1 MDTLEK
7 RESARLEER
16 YFYGRSKRF
25 SYGLALFSFRTKYTK
40 SWEMLPLLDN
50 ENDKSRKS
58 PTYYIVTLLTSY
70 KVQNLSRRQVIRIQ
84 KILGRIVL
92 MKHQVLRTKW
102 KKCTAI
108 RKEIYISSLDSKKN
122 PLQYDSFG
130 LSLTSKPPMTS
141 SPWKLYL
148 INCSATFC
156 KFLEGNVL
164 KSQKSIKISQ
174 NKVHVRC
181 CN

>member
-1 MDTLEK
+1 VDTLEK

-16 YFYGRSKRF
+16 YFYGISKRF
-25 SYGLALFSFRTKYTK
+25 SYGLALFSLRTKYTK

-70 KVQNLSRRQVIRIQ
+70 NVQNLSRRQVIRIQ
-84 KILGRIVL
+84 ILLGRIVL

-108 RKEIYISSLDSKKN
+108 RKEIYILSLDSKKN
-122 PLQYDSFG
+122 P
-130 LSLTSKPPMTS
+130 TSMWLFRIKSHLKTANDEQPLKVVLG
-141 SPWKLYL
+141 KLL
-148 INCSATFC
+148 CN
-156 KFLEGNVL
+156 FL
-164 KSQKSIKISQ
+164 
-174 NKVHVRC
+174 
-181 CN
+181 